1 MLKVME
7 QEAVTSISSKIKV
20 IVAIIKQ
27 EVSLKVLTLN
37 NKYLSKIMEIINAR
51 TKSNWLI
58 SNTLNKQDS
67 TTHVMSSIS
76 NITKNAFFQ
85 KIRITIKIAITN
97 KIRKFRQVNNVHTLY
112 MEISLITITKM
123 IDTMGMVA
131 TNSNTLVMIT
141 NTEEEGIKVVECIK
155 ILFKTIITTM
165 MREILI
171 TINLLIIQLVCKVII
186 NNLSREAV
194 IIQEVNNS
202 KVHSKSNSIDWALSM
217 KCNNTTHNYKTN

>member
-1 MLKVME
+1 ME

-67 TTHVMSSIS
+67 TTRVMSSIS
-76 NITKNAFFQ
+76 NIIKNAFFQ

-97 KIRKFRQVNNVHTLY
+97 KIRKFRQVNNVLTLY
-112 MEISLITITKM
+112 MEISLIITTKT
-123 IDTMGMVA
+123 IDTMVMGA
-131 TNSNTLVMIT
+131 TNSNTQAMTT
-141 NTEEEGIKVVECIK
+141 NIGEEGIKVECTK
-155 ILFKTIITTM
+155 TLFKTIITIMT

-171 TINLLIIQLVCKVII
+171 TINLLIIQLVCKAII
-186 NNLSREAV
+186 NNLSREVV

-202 KVHSKSNSIDWALSM
+202 KFHSKSNSIDWALSM